1 MKRHGQAAIFE
12 SGRDLKHVTS
22 RNKTWAVLR
31 LSESHLSAD
40 ILQLFLCLHKH
51 HDAKAYG
58 GVEVKLHSLISA
70 PDGGEWSVS
79 RHSTP
84 TLFPGERRRG
94 THCITGWLGTGANLY
109 ILGKRK
115 LYFPCRELNEYF
127 PTRKQLSYR
136 LRYRGS

>member
-94 THCITGWLGTGANLY
+94 THCITGWLGTEPICTFWGRENS
-109 ILGKRK
+109 I
-115 LYFPCRELNEYF
+115 FPAGN
-127 PTRKQLSYR
+127 
-136 LRYRGS
+136 